1 MSLRISGKNI
11 EIGDAFRSHVEERV
25 GATLSK
31 YFDGGFSGRVV
42 LERDGAGYRVD
53 CALHLDS
60 GVDLKSE
67 GHGHDI
73 YPTFEQA
80 AERIDKQLRR
90 YKRRLK
96 DHHAEG
102 RNGAAADE
110 ASYVVL
116 AATPDAEE
124 EIAPDYSPVVIAEQS
139 TRLRTLSVSG
149 AVMAMD
155 LTNAPVLVFRHAG
168 HGGVNVVYRRQDGN
182 IGWID
187 PATAGKGDSVDR

>member
-11 EIGDAFRSHVEERV
+11 EIGDAFRVHVNERF
-25 GATLSK
+25 GALLSK

-53 CALHLDS
+53 CQLHLDS

-67 GHGHDI
+67 GNGHEI

-96 DHHAEG
+96 DHHQESRSG
-102 RNGAAADE
+102 GATD

-116 AATPDAEE
+116 AATPELEE
-124 EIAPDYSPVVIAEQS
+124 EIASDYNPVVIAEQS

-155 LTNAPVLVFRHAG
+155 LANAPVLVFRHAA

-187 PATAGKGDSVDR
+187 PSSAGRGDSVDR